1 MHYVVATRFNKETWK
16 QNSDYRDRFNMKG
29 CIYGIPREP
38 NEKIFGNYPF
48 FVLEM
53 NLSESMIMGIGLVSN
68 KIHLDKRYNIYQD
81 GNYNRYI
88 YKSDYRIDRDEL
100 VDDKDGK
107 VFIYVF
113 EEILFNISKRY
124 KKGQGFT
131 QLPSWMRNTKAYDY
145 NSVLVNLFK
154 KKFGYIIQTEDKA
167 LNLSLSS
174 H

>member
-1 MHYVVATRFNKETWK
+1 MHYVVATRFNKDTWK
-16 QNSDYRDRFNMKG
+16 QNCDYRDRFNMKG

-38 NEKIFGNYPF
+38 NEKKYGNFPL

-53 NLSESMIMGIGLVSN
+53 NLSEQKIMGIGLVSN

-100 VDDKDGK
+100 VNDKEGK

-113 EEILFNISKRY
+113 EKILFKISKRY

-131 QLPSWMRNTKAYDY
+131 KLPSWMCNTKAYDY

-154 KKFGYIIQTEDKA
+154 NKYKLNTESLNNNNNLQTIHK
-167 LNLSLSS
+167 
-174 H
+174 